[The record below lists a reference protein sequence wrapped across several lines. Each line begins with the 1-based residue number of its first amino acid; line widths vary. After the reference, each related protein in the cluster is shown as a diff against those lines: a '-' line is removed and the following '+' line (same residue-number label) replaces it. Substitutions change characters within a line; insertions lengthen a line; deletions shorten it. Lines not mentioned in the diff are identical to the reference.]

1 MVMEISDWIQNWFKE
16 NCDGDLEHGKG
27 IQIPL

>member
-1 MVMEISDWIQNWFKE
+1 MEISDWIQNWLKE
-16 NCDGDLEHGKG
+16 NCDGDWEYGKG